1 MSGFIYEIKKGIAN
15 RTFIIFLLIFLA
27 ISIATSLHAVQMYSS
42 KSNSGINFIAL
53 ITPEG
58 DKFLIRGFVS
68 FKNEPAYNAKII
80 IGNTTLTTNKQG
92 FFIGLI
98 NHESKIKVKY
108 DDMVKCINFSQ
119 VIICQASKYVYS
131 ISYQNNG
138 IVSEILNYT
147 PQTGEADMIIITS
160 SPGIV
165 YYNVSHP
172 NVTVNFGASV
182 CGKLPNNLTF
192 KKLGYV
198 NFTAEVP
205 VHLPYGPFYVMLK
218 ECNETS
224 VDIFVP
230 TNVYKADVISITS
243 GALGLFSAFFP
254 IIISYEAS
262 TLFTREL
269 DMGLFTYLL
278 SKPIGKVKLFL
289 RRVGVGL
296 LSSVIASSAIFLVTE
311 IILLIY
317 KAFYL
322 PLLLYYWFGEIMALT
337 GYFMLIITIS
347 VFVRQSNIVNGV
359 SVLIYIISLF
369 MVFIASPVFFNG
381 SLHAQ
386 EILSY
391 LNPLGVTVLATYQIP
406 LDAAYGTVPLSFF
419 LLDAIGWIAVLL
431 VLSVLRFKKLEL

>member
-27 ISIATSLHAVQMYSS
+27 ISIATSLHAVQMYYS
-42 KSNSGINFIAL
+42 KSNSDINFIAL
-53 ITPEG
+53 TTPEG

-80 IGNTTLTTNKQG
+80 IGNITLTTNKQG

-98 NHESKIKVKY
+98 NHESKIKVEY

-119 VIICQASKYVYS
+119 VIISQASKYVYS

-182 CGKLPNNLTF
+182 SSKLPNHLTF

-198 NFTAEVP
+198 NFTAEIP
-205 VHLPYGPFYVMLK
+205 VHLPYGPSYVMLK
-218 ECNETS
+218 EYNETS

-230 TNVYKADVISITS
+230 ANVYKSDVIGITS
-243 GALGLFSAFFP
+243 GAIGLFSAFFP

-322 PLLLYYWFGEIMALT
+322 PLLYYWFGEIMALT

-347 VFVRQSNIVNGV
+347 VFVRQSNIVNGA
-359 SVLIYIISLF
+359 SVLIYILSLF
-369 MVFIASPVFFNG
+369 MLFIASPVFFNG

-391 LNPLGVTVLATYQIP
+391 LNPLGATVLATYQIP

>member
-27 ISIATSLHAVQMYSS
+27 ISIATSLHAVQMYYS
-42 KSNSGINFIAL
+42 KSNRDINFIAL
-53 ITPEG
+53 TTPEG

-68 FKNEPAYNAKII
+68 FKNEPAYNATII
-80 IGNTTLTTNKQG
+80 IGNITLTTNKQG

-98 NHESKIKVKY
+98 NNESKIKVKY

-119 VIICQASKYVYS
+119 VIISQASRYVYS
-131 ISYQNNG
+131 ISCQNNG

-165 YYNVSHP
+165 CYNVSHP

-182 CGKLPNNLTF
+182 CGKLPNHLTF

-198 NFTAEVP
+198 NFTAEIP
-205 VHLPYGPFYVMLK
+205 VHLPYGPSYVVLK

-230 TNVYKADVISITS
+230 ANVYKSDVIGIAS

-254 IIISYEAS
+254 IIMSYEAS

-269 DMGLFTYLL
+269 DMGLFTYLI

-296 LSSVIASSAIFLVTE
+296 LSSVIASSAIFMVTE

-322 PLLLYYWFGEIMALT
+322 PLLYYWFGDIMALT

-347 VFVRQSNIVNGV
+347 VFVRQSNIVNGA
-359 SVLIYIISLF
+359 SVLIYILSLF
-369 MVFIASPVFFNG
+369 MLFIASPVFFNG

-391 LNPLGVTVLATYQIP
+391 LNPLGATVLSIYQVP
-406 LDAAYGTVPLSFF
+406 LSFSYGTVPLSFF